1 MGIFRNVKAKKQAKG
16 VTPKATTAT
25 AQLDVLCAAAAK
37 GIDEIVA
44 ADACARGTLVETLT
58 RVHCV
63 TRR

>member
-1 MGIFRNVKAKKQAKG
+1 MGIFKNVKTERQAKG
-16 VTPKATTAT
+16 VTPKTTSV
-25 AQLDVLCAAAAK
+25 AQLDVLCAAATK

-44 ADACARGTLVETLT
+44 ADACTRETLVETLT